1 MLKVNDDILKKLG
14 IEYCFLSGDGN
25 SFVHP
30 VELEKEGWLCNVD
43 NKDAVTGSM
52 YMLNIYT
59 GTETVRIPVSAE
71 HKEKS
76 AFFLRLPDNTDNQPF
91 IVLRNRIFGLEKKI
105 AEWSRRS
112 EERFDVGLRNS
123 SDFGLVE
130 KQQKLLDSE
139 GKELPF
145 AVSDVSFHGLKIV
158 TTDSDTLEKNKEVC
172 LMLKFRTQLVVVK
185 ARVMNKKT
193 EESVTGSGLVL
204 AKLNLKIDENNIPYQ
219 ELVEKYAAKKD

>member
-1 MLKVNDDILKKLG
+1 M
-14 IEYCFLSGDGN
+14 
-25 SFVHP
+25 
-30 VELEKEGWLCNVD
+30 ELEKDGWLCNAD
-43 NKDAVTGSM
+43 NKDALSGSM

-59 GTETVRIPVSAE
+59 GAETVRIPVSLE
-71 HKEKS
+71 HMEKS
-76 AFFLRLPDNTDNQPF
+76 SFFLRLPDEPNSQPF
-91 IVLRNRIFGLEKKI
+91 IALRDRIFGLEKKI

-123 SDFGLVE
+123 TDFGLAE

-139 GKELPF
+139 GRELPF

-158 TTDSDTLEKNKEVC
+158 TTDSDTLEKNAEVC
-172 LMLKFRTQLVVVK
+172 LMLKFRAQLVVVK

-219 ELVEKYAAKKD
+219 ELVEKYAARKD